1 MASLNEYDVQ
11 NRYEAKVLESM
22 RITPENSSDE
32 IRHIV
37 LEVSRPDFKYEV
49 GNSVGVLVPG
59 PHEFGNEFH
68 LRLYSIASG
77 AAGEDG
83 VSTTIALCVKRCFY
97 IDEFSGE
104 RVPGVA
110 SNYLCDRQPGDVIT
124 MSGPYGSA
132 FQMPEDPM
140 ANLLLVGMGT
150 GIAPF
155 RAFVKQIYDTK
166 GGWQGKVRLFYG
178 AKSGLEMLYLNDK
191 NNDLVN
197 YYDRDT
203 FKAFEAVSPRP
214 ALNVPAALDEAVEQ
228 NATEVWDMINDP
240 NTFVFVAGLS
250 KASEMLDSA
259 LGRIAG
265 SPEKWQRRKAEL
277 RAGGRFSELIY

>member
-1 MASLNEYDVQ
+1 VASLNEYDVQ